1 MTYAGRS
8 TDFHRD
14 VAFGGHTADSMNK
27 NVPASL
33 AAAVAALCAGTSVVV
48 TRLAVGEIDPIAL
61 AFYRYVV
68 AAVCL
73 VPLLPFVWP
82 KVRLPIADI
91 IKIALLGASFF
102 GFFPWAFSA
111 ALQHTSAARG
121 AIDIATIPI
130 QTLIV
135 ATLFGHEQ
143 MTGRKIISVA
153 LAFTG
158 IVVVFGPEAYGGKV
172 SSHLMGDGLMLLGAF
187 SAAIYSVFGR
197 PVFGKYGP
205 MFVMVLAIIFGV
217 LALLPLA
224 FASGALT
231 HLPRFSREGWLAVAY
246 LGTVGAAFQFSLFTW
261 ALRWLPPSRAVIYLT
276 LNPITAILLA
286 GVMLGEAV
294 ASVLIIGLVF
304 VIAGIFVA
312 NWRDA
317 DEGAPITG
325 KSPGTAQVATTPTE
339 VS

>member
-1 MTYAGRS
+1 
-8 TDFHRD
+8 
-14 VAFGGHTADSMNK
+14 MNK
-27 NVPASL
+27 NVPANL

-82 KVRLPIADI
+82 KVRLLVADI
-91 IKIALLGASFF
+91 IKIALLGAVF

-111 ALQHTSAARG
+111 ALQYTTAARG
-121 AIDIATIPI
+121 AIGIATIPI

-135 ATLFGHEQ
+135 AALFGREQ
-143 MTGRKIISVA
+143 LTSRKIISVA

-158 IVVVFGPEAYGGKV
+158 IVIVFGPEAYGGKV
-172 SSHLMGDGLMLLGAF
+172 SSYLMGDGLMLLGAF

-205 MFVMVLAIIFGV
+205 MFVMVLAVVFGV

-224 FASGALT
+224 FASGRLA
-231 HLPRFSREGWLAVAY
+231 HWPRFSREGWLAVIF
-246 LGTVGAAFQFSLFTW
+246 LGTVGAAIQFSLFTW
-261 ALRWLPPSRAVIYLT
+261 ALRWLLT

-286 GVMLGEAV
+286 GVMLREAV
-294 ASVLIIGLVF
+294 TPVLIVGLIL

-317 DEGAPITG
+317 DKGAPVKI
-325 KSPGTAQVATTPTE
+325 GTIQQE
-339 VS
+339 

>member
-1 MTYAGRS
+1 
-8 TDFHRD
+8 
-14 VAFGGHTADSMNK
+14 MNK
-27 NVPASL
+27 NVPANL

-48 TRLAVGEIDPIAL
+48 TRLAVGEIGPIAL

-82 KVRLPIADI
+82 KVRLPVADI
-91 IKIALLGASFF
+91 IKIALLGAVFF

-111 ALQHTSAARG
+111 ALQYTSAARG

-135 ATLFGHEQ
+135 AVLFGREQ

-172 SSHLMGDGLMLLGAF
+172 SSYLMGDGLMLLGAF

-197 PVFGKYGP
+197 PVVGKYGP
-205 MFVMVLAIIFGV
+205 MFVMVLAIVFGI

-224 FASGALT
+224 FASGVLT
-231 HLPRFSREGWLAVAY
+231 HWPRFSREGWVAVIF
-246 LGTVGAAFQFSLFTW
+246 LGT
-261 ALRWLPPSRAVIYLT
+261 
-276 LNPITAILLA
+276 
-286 GVMLGEAV
+286 
-294 ASVLIIGLVF
+294 SVPRF
-304 VIAGIFVA
+304 NF
-312 NWRDA
+312 
-317 DEGAPITG
+317 PY
-325 KSPGTAQVATTPTE
+325 SPGRCDGYYRAAQ
-339 VS
+339 

>member
-1 MTYAGRS
+1 
-8 TDFHRD
+8 
-14 VAFGGHTADSMNK
+14 MNK
-27 NVPASL
+27 NVPANL
-33 AAAVAALCAGTSVVV
+33 AAAVSALCAGTSVVV
-48 TRLAVGEIDPIAL
+48 TRLAVGEIDPITL
-61 AFYRYVV
+61 AFFRYVV

-82 KVRLPIADI
+82 KVHLLVADI
-91 IKIALLGASFF
+91 IKIALLGVVFF
-102 GFFPWAFSA
+102 GFFPWAFR
-111 ALQHTSAARG
+111 ALQYTSAARG
-121 AIDIATIPI
+121 AIGIATIPI

-135 ATLFGHEQ
+135 AALFGREQ
-143 MTGRKIISVA
+143 LTSRKIISVA

-172 SSHLMGDGLMLLGAF
+172 SSYLMGDGLMLLGAF

-197 PVFGKYGP
+197 PLFGKYGP
-205 MFVMVLAIIFGV
+205 MFVMVLAVVFGV

-224 FASGALT
+224 FASGRLA
-231 HLPRFSREGWLAVAY
+231 HWPRFSREGWLAVIF
-246 LGTVGAAFQFSLFTW
+246 LGTVGAAIQFSLFTW

-294 ASVLIIGLVF
+294 TPVLIVGLVL

-312 NWRDA
+312 NWRDT
-317 DEGAPITG
+317 DNGAPV
-325 KSPGTAQVATTPTE
+325 KVGTIQQE
-339 VS
+339 

>member
-91 IKIALLGASFF
+91 IKIALLGAAFF

-143 MTGRKIISVA
+143 RTGRKIISVA

-172 SSHLMGDGLMLLGAF
+172 SSHLMGDGLMLLGTF

-205 MFVMVLAIIFGV
+205 MFVMVLAIIFGA

-224 FASGALT
+224 FASGTLT

-294 ASVLIIGLVF
+294 TPVLIIGLVF

-325 KSPGTAQVATTPTE
+325 RSPGTAQVATTPTE

>member
-1 MTYAGRS
+1 
-8 TDFHRD
+8 
-14 VAFGGHTADSMNK
+14 MNK
-27 NVPASL
+27 NVLANL

-82 KVRLPIADI
+82 KVDLLFADI
-91 IKIALLGASFF
+91 IKIALLGVVFF

-121 AIDIATIPI
+121 AIGIATIPI

-135 ATLFGHEQ
+135 AALFGREQ
-143 MTGRKIISVA
+143 LTSRKIVSVA

-172 SSHLMGDGLMLLGAF
+172 SSYLMGDGLMLLGAF
-187 SAAIYSVFGR
+187 SAAIYSVFAR
-197 PVFGKYGP
+197 SVIGKYGP
-205 MFVMVLAIIFGV
+205 MFVMVLAVVFGV
-217 LALLPLA
+217 LALLQLA
-224 FASGALT
+224 LASGRLA
-231 HLPRFSREGWLAVAY
+231 HWPRFSSEGWLAVIF
-246 LGTVGAAFQFSLFTW
+246 LGTVGAAIQFSLFTW

-286 GVMLGEAV
+286 GVMLGEAITP
-294 ASVLIIGLVF
+294 VLIVGLVL

-317 DEGAPITG
+317 DKDAFAKI
-325 KSPGTAQVATTPTE
+325 GTIQRK
-339 VS
+339 